1 MAGGALRFARR
12 VEHPG
17 SIIPERSY
25 LGSALEEMRDEIVA
39 GAGDAAAEALERGM
53 TREAAFSALF
63 AAVSAAYPWGL
74 ASRRMKLWSEVPA
87 TLRPA
92 FFQLESRA
100 GDLPVGLAGHA
111 EANVRS
117 QAISLFRRPRP
128 DDAGFERDQRRARRD
143 RRGARARGR
152 RPRLAARRLGGAV
165 HDCKIMGVPVRDT
178 GDLDGDGLAVV
189 SVRLV
194 GP

>member
-1 MAGGALRFARR
+1 M
-12 VEHPG
+12 
-17 SIIPERSY
+17 S
-25 LGSALEEMRDEIVA
+25 
-39 GAGDAAAEALERGM
+39 
-53 TREAAFSALF
+53 REAALSALF

-87 TLRPA
+87 ALRPA
-92 FFQLESRA
+92 FFQFESGPGNLSVA
-100 GDLPVGLAGHA
+100 LAGHA

-117 QAISLFRRPRP
+117 QTLPLFRRPRP
-128 DDAGFERDQRRARRD
+128 DTPGSSAINAALDAIDAALAPSAAD
-143 RRGARARGR
+143 ASSGR
-152 RPRLAARRLGGAV
+152 QTLGGAV
-165 HDCKIMGVPVRDT
+165 HDCKISGVPVRDT